1 MVINHNIS
9 SMIALTNLNNTDS
22 AMQSSLTKLSSGDK
36 IVTSADDPAGMAI
49 AQKMLAQMNSL
60 TQAKQNTS
68 DGLSLMQTADGSL
81 NTATDILQRLNT
93 LAVRSANDATL
104 TTSDKGLIQSE
115 ANQLTSELTRMAS
128 TVQFNTKNLLDGNFT
143 NEQLQVGTGSA
154 SSDQIDLSI
163 TGVSA
168 KTLGVDSL
176 DFTTVAGSESAIDS
190 ITSAINLVSAN
201 RGQIGAVMDRL
212 QETSSNIDIEN
223 TNMTA
228 SESNI
233 MDVDMASEMSNF
245 TRLQVLQQSGTSML
259 AQANSLPQ
267 SVLKLMQ

>member
-1 MVINHNIS
+1 MIINHNIS
-9 SMIALTNLNNTDS
+9 SMIALTNLSKTTDE
-22 AMQSSLTKLSSGDK
+22 MNSSLTKLSSGEK

-49 AQKMLAQMNSL
+49 SQKMLAQMNAL
-60 TQAKQNTS
+60 TQAKQNTQ
-68 DGLSLMQTADGSL
+68 DGLSLMQTADGAL
-81 NTATDILQRLNT
+81 NTTTDILQRLNT
-93 LAVRSANDATL
+93 LAVRAANDATL
-104 TTSDKGLIQSE
+104 TASDKGLIQSE

-143 NEQLQVGTGSA
+143 SENLQVGTGSA
-154 SSDQIDLSI
+154 SSDQISLSI

-168 KTLGVDSL
+168 STLGVASL
-176 DFTTVAGSESAIDS
+176 NFVTGATTAIDA
-190 ITSAINLVSAN
+190 ITSAINLVSQN

-212 QETSSNIDIEN
+212 QETSTNIGIEN

-245 TRLQVLQQSGTSML
+245 TRLQVLEQSGTSML
-259 AQANSLPQ
+259 AQANALPQ